1 MADASLQAQK
11 TQAEQNRPERT
22 RGGLYFQPRVDIL
35 ENDKELVLYADMP
48 GVRPED
54 VDLHYE
60 RGELVL
66 HGRFQPPQ
74 RQGQALVREYAEGD
88 YFRVFQIHESI
99 DSSKIEATCKNGVLI
114 IHLPKVE
121 AACPR
126 QISVRS

>member
-1 MADASLQAQK
+1 MADASLQPQK

-22 RGGLYFQPRVDIL
+22 RGDRYFQPRVDIL

-48 GVRPED
+48 GVRPEQ

-66 HGRFQPPQ
+66 HGRIQPPQ
-74 RQGQALVREYAEGD
+74 RRGQPLVREYAEGD

-99 DSSKIEATCKNGVLI
+99 DSSKIEATCKNGVLV

-121 AACPR
+121 AARPR
-126 QISVRS
+126 QITVKG